1 MELREQGR
9 QVSTS
14 QQEVVPL
21 TSGEGNESPENLA
34 RESQSVDF
42 SPALRSE
49 NFQGGAWRAI
59 FGAVVHCVLGCT

>member
-1 MELREQGR
+1 MELRKQGR

-21 TSGEGNESPENLA
+21 TSVEGNESLENLA
-34 RESQSVDF
+34 SESQSADF

-49 NFQGGAWRAI
+49 NFQGGH
-59 FGAVVHCVLGCT
+59 GKQSL